1 MLTLHEQINT
11 AWFEDHECIG
21 NSFPVPCKA
30 TVRNWEAATVC
41 PCTEKVETGLV
52 HYWAKQSVPAT
63 SNSDRIHSKIQGK
76 HEKNTL
82 ASDHSHKKLFST
94 AGGRACKAQF
104 LFPNFWQHLHNLY
117 VSFHGERA
125 EERRWP
131 NQEQESD
138 KAGTKWWL
146 ASLASETRKWSCPSQ
161 IIYLG
166 AKYHL
171 CNSFVCRSC
180 QTWSP
185 CEPALF

>member
-1 MLTLHEQINT
+1 MSALEILSLCLVKPLWGTERQLQFALVQIKWKQDLCITEQ
-11 AWFEDHECIG
+11 
-21 NSFPVPCKA
+21 NSQCSPPV
-30 TVRNWEAATVC
+30 
-41 PCTEKVETGLV
+41 
-52 HYWAKQSVPAT
+52 T

-76 HEKNTL
+76 HKKNTL
-82 ASDHSHKKLFST
+82 ASDHSRKKLFST

-117 VSFHGERA
+117 ISFHGERA

-146 ASLASETRKWSCPSQ
+146 TSLASETRKWACPSQ
-161 IIYLG
+161 TIYLG

-171 CNSFVCRSC
+171 CNSFICRSC

-185 CEPALF
+185 CEPVLF